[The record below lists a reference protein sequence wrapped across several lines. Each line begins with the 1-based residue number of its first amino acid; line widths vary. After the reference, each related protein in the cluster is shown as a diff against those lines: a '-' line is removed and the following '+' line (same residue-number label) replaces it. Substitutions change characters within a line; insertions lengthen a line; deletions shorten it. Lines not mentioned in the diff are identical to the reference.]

1 MHINLAKG
9 GSILLLVF
17 LFMGCSTLKP
27 AITGGTSA
35 GLSAVGGAAF
45 GPAGAAIGAAS
56 GVIISEIVIDET
68 PVGRRIVEANF
79 WTPVGTLIETT
90 GWVIVLIFLIPMLV
104 GWLIPG
110 PYVGRKKKDDK

>member
-9 GSILLLVF
+9 GAILLLVF
-17 LFMGCSTLKP
+17 LLLGCSTLKP
-27 AITGGTSA
+27 AITAGTSA

-79 WTPVGTLIETT
+79 WTTIGTLIETT

-110 PYVGRKKKDDK
+110 PYGGR